1 MNQKINILLD
11 LDNTLISSLAKHE
24 EKKNHKPRMKQFR
37 WENME
42 GVYKVFER
50 PGLQFFLDYLF
61 DNFNV
66 SVWTAASKSYA
77 LFIIDKFILT
87 NPRRKLDYIFFSHH
101 CKRSKKLKATQ
112 KSLQLLKDEF
122 NLPIFDLNSTYIIDD
137 HPEVYKAQPDQCI
150 HIKPFEFTER
160 QSFNDDEFEKTIKPR
175 LQQIKVN
182 HVATNRNYF
191 VEDPGSGMIIEKF
204 KMY

>member
-24 EKKNHKPRMKQFR
+24 EKKIHKPRMKQFR
-37 WENME
+37 WEDME

-50 PGLQFFLDYLF
+50 PGLQNFLDYLF

-77 LFIIDKFILT
+77 LFIIDKFVLI
-87 NPRRKLDYIFFSHH
+87 NSNRKLNYIFFSHH
-101 CKRSKKLKATQ
+101 CKRSKKIKSTQ
-112 KSLQLLKDEF
+112 KSLQLLQDEF
-122 NLPIFDLNSTYIIDD
+122 NLPFNINSTYIIDD
-137 HPEVYKAQPDQCI
+137 HPEVYNAQPEQCI
-150 HIKPFEFTER
+150 NIKAFEFTER
-160 QSFNDDEFEKTIKPR
+160 QSFNDNEFEKTIKPR
-175 LQQIKVN
+175 LQQIIKEKESN
-182 HVATNRNYF
+182 
-191 VEDPGSGMIIEKF
+191 GSSQMIIEKF